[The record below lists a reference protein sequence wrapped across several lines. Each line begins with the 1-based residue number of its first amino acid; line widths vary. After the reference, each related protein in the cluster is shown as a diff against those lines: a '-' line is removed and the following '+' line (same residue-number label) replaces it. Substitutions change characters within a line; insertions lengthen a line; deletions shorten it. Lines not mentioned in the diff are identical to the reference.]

1 MENQLIENQRIVS
14 YQQASEE
21 LRDNLIKLYNKK
33 IFPRMGK
40 IFADQLFTS
49 GIEAG
54 GFLSAL
60 SDIDEIH
67 VKRDIA
73 QSALVRLK
81 RSEYILK
88 TMIASRFYT
97 AKEAED
103 LQVFFN
109 KIIPAVRALLV
120 EVYEFIQRE
129 NAEIYGRNPQN
140 YSSDSYKDEATY
152 EHAIVSVPETIPE
165 HIERIVSGDNEDH
178 DPDGFYQHV

>member
-1 MENQLIENQRIVS
+1 MENQRIVS
-14 YQQASEE
+14 YQQAADE
-21 LRDNLIKLYNKK
+21 LRDNLIKIYNTK
-33 IFPRMGK
+33 IFPRVGK
-40 IFADQLFTS
+40 NFADQLFTS

-81 RSEYILK
+81 RADYILN
-88 TMIASRFYT
+88 TMKAAGYYT
-97 AKEAED
+97 PKEAED

-120 EVYEFIQRE
+120 EVYSHIQSE
-129 NAEIYGRNPQN
+129 NAAIYGRASVPVAPV
-140 YSSDSYKDEATY
+140 ATESY
-152 EHAIVSVPETIPE
+152 EHVIVS
-165 HIERIVSGDNEDH
+165 EDLPARTDGTDV